1 MPRLEG
7 NAVTHPELDATH
19 DLHAASWVESSNGH
33 AAFPIQ
39 NLPLGVFRHAGD
51 EPRIGAAIG
60 DFIVDLPALARLG
73 LADLPEGAFNSGSAA
88 NLNAY
93 FALPASGRRAFRHA
107 VFAALRAGGSDQGAR
122 ASSQAQAFLRPASE
136 CDMQL
141 PAIIGDYT
149 DFYAGIHHARNGGVR
164 MGRQPPISES
174 YQSMPVAYHGRVSTI
189 CCAPQGVRRPRG
201 QYRGTEGRRPQ
212 MALTRKLD
220 FELEMGAWIGT
231 GNAMGKPVRV
241 SQAEELLAGLC
252 LLNDLSARDIQ
263 GWEMAPLGPFLSKNF
278 GTVISPWVVTTEA
291 LAPFRRPR
299 MAREAEAG
307 PLLHY
312 LDDSH
317 DARHG
322 GFAIEL
328 QVELSTKPMREQGE
342 MPARISLS
350 HSEHL
355 YWTFAQMIAHHTV
368 GGCNLRP
375 GDLLGSGTISAP
387 QRSGYGSLAEI
398 TDDGKA
404 AITLTS
410 AEKRTY
416 LEDGDQ
422 ITFTATASADGY
434 AQIGFGSSTV
444 EILPGDDEYRT

>member
-1 MPRLEG
+1 MPRLESH
-7 NAVTHPELDATH
+7 AMTRLELDATH
-19 DLHAASWVESSNGH
+19 DLHAASWVAGSNGH

-39 NLPLGVFRHAGD
+39 NLPLGVFRHAGG
-51 EPRIGAAIG
+51 EPCIGAAIG

-73 LADLPEGAFNSGSAA
+73 LADLPQGAFDRGSCA

-93 FALPASGRRAFRHA
+93 FALPASERRASRHA
-107 VFAALRAGGSDQGAR
+107 VFAALRAQTDQGAR

-136 CDMQL
+136 CEMQL

-174 YQSMPVAYHGRVSTI
+174 YQAMPVAYHGRVSTI
-189 CCAPQGVRRPRG
+189 CCAPRGVRRPRG
-201 QYRGTEGRRPQ
+201 QYRSPEGRSPR

-220 FELEMGAWIGT
+220 YELEMGARIGT
-231 GNAMGKPVRV
+231 GNAMGRPVPV
-241 SQAEELLAGLC
+241 NQAEELLAGLC

-278 GTVISPWVVTTEA
+278 GTVISPWVVTSEA

-307 PLLHY
+307 PLLEY
-312 LDDSH
+312 LEDPH
-317 DARHG
+317 DARRG

-328 QVELSTKPMREQGE
+328 QVELSTRRMREQGE

-355 YWTFAQMIAHHTV
+355 YWTFAQMIAHHTA

-387 QRSGYGSLAEI
+387 ERSGYGSLAEI

-404 AITLTS
+404 AITLPCG
-410 AEKRTY
+410 ENRTY

-422 ITFTATASADGY
+422 VTFTATASADGY

-444 EILPGDDEYRT
+444 EILPGDEDYRT